1 MPVQEKILADDQAD
15 LNISAV
21 EQVLPEYT
29 SISAPEEID
38 ALVLKL
44 FAPNAS
50 SAKDNFERRKVAQ
63 IARQKW
69 LQTIVNNQNNL
80 QLTTDR
86 IRQLAANNNSSAN
99 GSNVPK
105 TFSR

>member
-1 MPVQEKILADDQAD
+1 VPVQEKILADDQAD

-38 ALVLKL
+38 AIILKL

-80 QLTTDR
+80 ALTADK
-86 IRQLAANNNSSAN
+86 IRQMAASNANSN
-99 GSNVPK
+99 LPK